1 MLPMELGTP
10 YHLKGEYRIELP
22 PDMRV
27 MGLPQNVSV
36 KSEFGS
42 LEVEYSADGNTV
54 LTTETL
60 SFTSSRIPAEKY
72 AAFRDFV
79 NAALRVGQVRLR
91 AIKAQ

>member
-1 MLPMELGTP
+1 MRNLSGLSN
-10 YHLKGEYRIELP
+10 L
-22 PDMRV
+22 MRV
-27 MGLPQNVSV
+27 AGLPQNVSV
-36 KSEFGS
+36 KSEFGA
-42 LEVEYSADGNTV
+42 LEVEYSADGSTV

-91 AIKAQ
+91 AVKAQ